1 MDVIL
6 RHYLLLADMAKIG
19 GDPNLDEV
27 VLMIVVVAA
36 AVEDRTR
43 VLLAP
48 APAPA
53 LGVLLAPAHL
63 QGHRIPVQH
72 Q

>member
-27 VLMIVVVAA
+27 VLMVVAA
-36 AVEDRTR
+36 AVEGRTR

-63 QGHRIPVQH
+63 QDHRVPVQH